1 MNLKSPNSKRW
12 VQYSAVLI
20 SLQVQKFQLFLLLIS
35 IILYT
40 DHFFIISIT
49 PIKTGFKQNGVNLVV

>member
-20 SLQVQKFQLFLLLIS
+20 SLQVQKFQLFYFLLALFYTQ
-35 IILYT
+35 IIFLL
-40 DHFFIISIT
+40 SRL
-49 PIKTGFKQNGVNLVV
+49 PRLKRVLSKME